1 MTQKSDRQG
10 HIRIFLRARPT
21 RRASRNAQIDRE
33 ENRIAFTVPK
43 DKATGYSTPTGCDNG
58 LPLTVSPCSYV
69 NNSTEYHA
77 FCFDGV
83 FDTDATQEHVTP
95 SDCPFPLMHTG
106 RNLTGV

>member
-1 MTQKSDRQG
+1 MTQKNDRQG
-10 HIRIFLRARPT
+10 HIRIFLRARPS

-43 DKATGYSTPTGCDNG
+43 DKATGYAIPTGFDQD
-58 LPLTVSPCSYV
+58 LPLIVALRSYV

-83 FDTDATQEHVTP
+83 FDTDATQERVNHLRPLP
-95 SDCPFPLMHTG
+95 SACDTY
-106 RNLTGV
+106 RT